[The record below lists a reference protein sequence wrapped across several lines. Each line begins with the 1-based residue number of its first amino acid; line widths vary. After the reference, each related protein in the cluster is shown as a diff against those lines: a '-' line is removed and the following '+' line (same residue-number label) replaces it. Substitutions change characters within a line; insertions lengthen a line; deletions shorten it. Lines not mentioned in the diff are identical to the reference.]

1 MEYFNFVQVVA
12 KNVKEHLA
20 DDVSVEVRT
29 IEKNNGSEKVG
40 LVISEKGVSL
50 SPTIYMESFF
60 DKLQQGATIDDIAE
74 EIMKLYQDVKP
85 NQEWD
90 PQFIRDYEKAKKFL
104 VCRMIH
110 EEKNQTLLERAP
122 HLKWMNLAI
131 VAYLSFDVPGRG
143 KGSVLVDNSVVE
155 LWGVSPEQIMIQ
167 ATGNTE
173 KIKPFYMNTLPDMVR
188 ESGGEDLLPAEEE
201 AGKPPIF
208 VLTTEDKAY
217 GAIAVLYPGMME
229 DIATVLEQ
237 DYYIVPSSVHEML
250 IVPVGFG
257 FSGDELEKML
267 QEVNRSDV
275 MEDEILSDRVYYYSR
290 EKRKPE
296 IR

>member
-1 MEYFNFVQVVA
+1 MQYFNFVQGVA
-12 KNVKEHLA
+12 KSVKTQLT
-20 DDVSVEVRT
+20 DDMSVEVRT
-29 IEKNNGSEKVG
+29 VEKNNGSKKVG
-40 LVISEKGVSL
+40 LVISEKGGTL

-60 DKLQQGATIDDIAE
+60 EKLQQGATIDDIAE
-74 EIMKLYQDVKP
+74 EVMKLYRDVKP
-85 NQEWD
+85 NKEWD
-90 PQFIRDYEKAKKFL
+90 PQFIRDYEQARQFL
-104 VCRMIH
+104 VCRMIN
-110 EEKNQTLLERAP
+110 EEKNKELLKKAP
-122 HLKWMNLAI
+122 HMKWMNLAI

-155 LWGVSPEQIMIQ
+155 LWGVSPEQIMKQ

-173 KIKPFYMNTLPDMVR
+173 KIMPFYMSTLPDMVH
-188 ESGGEDLLPAEEE
+188 ESAGDIPFSMDEEE
-201 AGKPPIF
+201 GAPPIF

-237 DYYIVPSSVHEML
+237 DYYIVPSSVHEVL
-250 IVPVGFG
+250 IVPTNFG

-267 QEVNRSDV
+267 QEVNRSEV
-275 MEDEILSDRVYYYSR
+275 TEDEILSDRVYFYSR
-290 EKRKPE
+290 ETKKTE